1 MGWNL
6 QFGIAMGDIFQGTL
20 PLRLQLLLILC
31 WKWRLSQSGWWHRDK
46 LEVNVAHNILTL
58 LTFVEAIGKVD
69 PLGEEDGPARSSQ
82 VLSPVHPENNQTRI
96 VTADQYH
103 MNVFLIYPHK
113 KKETT

>member
-1 MGWNL
+1 M
-6 QFGIAMGDIFQGTL
+6 
-20 PLRLQLLLILC
+20 
-31 WKWRLSQSGWWHRDK
+31 
-46 LEVNVAHNILTL
+46 NVAHNILTL

-103 MNVFLIYPHK
+103 MNVFLIYPHQ
-113 KKETT
+113 KKETTQYLIIMNWGGCGQVKEPGSCLLESRRVASQLLDFSILG